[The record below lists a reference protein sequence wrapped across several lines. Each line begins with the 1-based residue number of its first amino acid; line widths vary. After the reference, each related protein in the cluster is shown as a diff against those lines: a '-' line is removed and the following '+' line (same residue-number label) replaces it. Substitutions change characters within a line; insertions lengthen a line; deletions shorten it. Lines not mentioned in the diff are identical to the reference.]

1 MIVYP
6 VIPSEVDATEVEQ
19 PTALQTSTDEFKIN
33 TLFER
38 YSSFYRLC
46 RAVAF
51 LQRFIAYRINKSK
64 QGRLTAVDV
73 KRAETTIIR
82 CEQKTAFQT
91 ELKSLQSK
99 NQVSR
104 TSNVFKLEPW
114 IDKEELI
121 RVSARSDRH
130 NRQIL
135 LPPKHHV
142 TLLIVRE
149 YHEITFHVGCE
160 HILAALREYY
170 WIPSAQQLIKKIQRN
185 CKRCI

>member
-1 MIVYP
+1 MSKKLIVYQ
-6 VIPSEVDATEVEQ
+6 VIPYEVDATEIEQ

-33 TLFER
+33 ILFER

-51 LQRFIAYRINKSK
+51 LQRFIAYKRNKSK

-82 CEQKTAFQT
+82 CEQKAAFQT

-99 NQVSR
+99 KQVAR

-114 IDKEELI
+114 IDKEGLI
-121 RVSARSDRH
+121 RVSARSEQH

-135 LPPKHHV
+135 LPPKNHV

-149 YHEITFHVGCE
+149 FHETSFHVGCE

-170 WIPSAQQLIKKIQRN
+170 SIPSAR
-185 CKRCI
+185 